1 VVQNSTHLAPQG
13 ERLNI
18 RRHEILAAASGLF
31 RSHGFHSTGMRDIA
45 AAAGMTV
52 GNLYYYFENKQDLL
66 AFCQEDAVRRLLSMA
81 HRVTP
86 VDLDAASKLWLLIVG
101 HIRCLNEGVPGSLAH
116 LQVEELAAPARRR
129 IVRLRDQ
136 YETMLRDLVEQGS
149 AQQCFQPTD
158 APIAVRAVLGAVNWT
173 VQWYRPK
180 GRMSLTRISETFATQ
195 LVRGFLKAGV
205 AFEPPDDKLLDETA
219 SIAPVAAGALPGG
232 HA

>member
-81 HRVTP
+81 HRVMT
-86 VDLDAASKLWLLIVG
+86 LEIDAASKLWLLIVG
-101 HIRCLNEGVPGSLAH
+101 HVRCLNEGVPGSLAH

-136 YETMLRDLVEQGS
+136 YEKMLCDLVEHGS
-149 AQQCFQPTD
+149 LQQDFVSTD
-158 APIAVRAVLGAVNWT
+158 AALAVRAVLGAVNWT

-180 GRMSLTRISETFATQ
+180 GRMSLTTISETFATQ
-195 LVRGFLKAGV
+195 LVRGLLKPGV
-205 AFEPPDDKLLDETA
+205 EFEPPDENLA
-219 SIAPVAAGALPGG
+219 NPSQSSFVAGIHHGG
-232 HA
+232 QA